1 MQTLSIWI
9 FPSLPPESSP
19 QGLNTLGIILPPGS
33 LALTVKRHHYHLSE
47 DTVLL
52 GTQAKDGDQG
62 KDEGHSRDKSMRQK
76 AGARISHQERF

>member
-47 DTVLL
+47 DTALL
-52 GTQAKDGDQG
+52 GTQAKDGDHG
-62 KDEGHSRDKSMRQK
+62 KDEGHSRDRNP
-76 AGARISHQERF
+76 